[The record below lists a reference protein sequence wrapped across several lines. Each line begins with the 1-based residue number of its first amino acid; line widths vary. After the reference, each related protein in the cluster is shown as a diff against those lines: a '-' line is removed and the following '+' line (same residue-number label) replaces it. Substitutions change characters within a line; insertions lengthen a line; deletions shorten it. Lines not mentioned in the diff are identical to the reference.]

1 MGLINVTRR
10 FQATTYKGKPGNGGK
25 SLRLVEL
32 SIINAMVIFTTL
44 HPDILPARRR
54 HRVFRTVLIH
64 ELVQRLIDINNDN
77 VTSQKQI
84 NTNETRLRGK
94 HFRSS
99 KHPKRAACSVCV
111 YKRGKDGKQ
120 SRRKHLNSAK
130 SVESLFVNIVLIA
143 STQKVIPTRNM
154 SKF

>member
-1 MGLINVTRR
+1 
-10 FQATTYKGKPGNGGK
+10 
-25 SLRLVEL
+25 
-32 SIINAMVIFTTL
+32 MVIFTTL

-64 ELVQRLIDINNDN
+64 ELVQPLIDINNDN

-99 KHPKRAACSVCV
+99 KHPKRAACSVCA

-120 SRRKHLNSAK
+120 SRRKTSQFCKKCGKFICKYCFDSFHTK
-130 SVESLFVNIVLIA
+130 SDPYKKYV
-143 STQKVIPTRNM
+143 
-154 SKF
+154 